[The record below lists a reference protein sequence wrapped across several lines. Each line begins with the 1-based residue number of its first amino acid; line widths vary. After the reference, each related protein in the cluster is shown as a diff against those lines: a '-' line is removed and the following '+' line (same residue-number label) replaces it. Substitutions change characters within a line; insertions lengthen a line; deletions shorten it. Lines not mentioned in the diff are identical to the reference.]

1 MVISPRRTRW
11 HIVAVATA
19 LGQGL
24 GDLAAMRT
32 FGALLYLLF
41 FRDARGQRARRIEP
55 CLELT
60 VLCFASAAWAMV
72 SAAMVLLES
81 LNGSRMPFARLAEPG
96 ASTFPYEGSAFP
108 RTWTVSLI
116 VPRSSCHLPVHH
128 SLDRAPHPV
137 LGDLFR
143 RPLP

>member
-1 MVISPRRTRW
+1 MRNLIKNKHTVSLVRSFLKAGVLDELGRKMVISPRRTRW

-60 VLCFASAAWAMV
+60 VLRFASAAWAMV

-81 LNGSRMPFARLAEPG
+81 LNGSRMPFTRLAEPG
-96 ASTFPYEGSAFP
+96 ASSPTRGAPS
-108 RTWTVSLI
+108 
-116 VPRSSCHLPVHH
+116 
-128 SLDRAPHPV
+128 RAP
-137 LGDLFR
+137 GR
-143 RPLP
+143 CR